1 MTTPLVYRYIDPM
14 KKKQSHSEHHI
25 SYPTPHSYSDYYEIR
40 IKGFID
46 PGWEWLE
53 DMAVSYVGP
62 DVTLISGRIL
72 DQSALHGFLARIRDL
87 NLTLLSVEQIDSN
100 DL

>member
-1 MTTPLVYRYIDPM
+1 MKINNFTPANHTHNESS
-14 KKKQSHSEHHI
+14 QSQ
-25 SYPTPHSYSDYYEIR
+25 TGYYEIR

-53 DMAVSYVGP
+53 NMAVSFVEP

-87 NLTLLSVEQIDSN
+87 KLTLLSVIQIALEERGKEEENEHDKK
-100 DL
+100 